1 MSLKAVEDS
10 DGWRDDDD
18 DAVTG
23 RIIAWR
29 ASDMR
34 VQGFLFMILS
44 VIVAS
49 GRQLSDG
56 EYVIQLEAA
65 SWRV

>member
-23 RIIAWR
+23 RIIAWC

-34 VQGFLFMILS
+34 VQGFLVMILS